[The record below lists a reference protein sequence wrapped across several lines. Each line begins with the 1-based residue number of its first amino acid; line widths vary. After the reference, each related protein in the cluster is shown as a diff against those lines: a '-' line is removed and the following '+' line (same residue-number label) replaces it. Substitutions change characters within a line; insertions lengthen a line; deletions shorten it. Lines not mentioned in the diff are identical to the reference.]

1 MIDRIDAMEAA
12 AAGLPAVERL
22 FTAIAVG
29 KLWHWKENNGV
40 EDLRTAVKYIEHM
53 IDREERMHG

>member
-12 AAGLPAVERL
+12 AAGLPEVERL
-22 FTAIAVG
+22 CTANAVG

-40 EDLRTAVKYIEHM
+40 EDLRAAIKCIEYM
-53 IDREERMHG
+53 IDKEERIHG

>member
-1 MIDRIDAMEAA
+1 MEAA

-22 FTAIAVG
+22 CTANAVG
-29 KLWHWKENNGV
+29 KLWQWKENNGV
-40 EDLRTAVKYIEHM
+40 EDLRAAIKYIEYM